1 MKATDEDWM
10 RYDALMSK
18 LGEEFDDKTAKE
30 NTDERLKIFYNT
42 IEEAV
47 VTLFDKKKNIFVSD
61 QEKNDKIGNKI
72 PREI

>member
-47 VTLFDKKKNIFVSD
+47 VTLFDKKKIYLSVTR
-61 QEKNDKIGNKI
+61 KRMIK
-72 PREI
+72 